1 MSLGPVLAI
10 ANRGEIAA
18 RIARTARALGWQ
30 PVALLGDPDLE
41 SYAARAIGRVERIGP
56 AGSELDPA
64 LVVAAALRAGA
75 TALHP
80 GYGFLSERA
89 DLSQAC
95 KDAGIAFVGPS
106 PETLTI
112 CGDKVATRE
121 AARHADVPILA
132 ASEPLTFDD
141 RAAWDAAAREIG
153 FPLMA
158 KVVSG
163 GGGRGLRVIQHANDV
178 ESAIESALREA
189 GASAAG
195 TRVYLEKLVSGA
207 RHVEVQIA
215 GNGQDSVALGD
226 RDCSIQRRHQKAIEE
241 APAFGVSDDTRAAL
255 HQYAVK
261 MGSAVGLRGVGTVEF
276 LLGSDDTP
284 VFIEVN
290 PRLQVEHT
298 VTEEVTGIDL
308 VAIQLHLLG
317 SDDLPEPTVPRG
329 HAIQARLYAES
340 AVRGFT
346 PSPGKITLLEWPS
359 LPGLRVDAG
368 YEAGDSVPS
377 FYDSLVAKVI
387 VHAPDRAAA
396 IERLQEALARVR
408 IAGIDTNRPW
418 LRAVLND
425 ERFRTMAHDVQ
436 TANDV
441 TVQEAPP
448 GDAEIAAVGLRVRS
462 DGSSAGPFRVVGDA
476 IHVLHG
482 NEADGWQRRIAYR
495 RTADGWQVLVDEG
508 EGFADANGDAAV
520 RAGIAIVETGGG
532 WDVSSVRG
540 RWQVSNGPLIQRAE
554 SGAASDG
561 VLRAP
566 MPGTVVAVHATA
578 GAVVKQGDALAVMV
592 AMKIEIV
599 LAAPF
604 DGVIERVHCAVNDLV
619 SSRQPLVTVRPAESS
634 DG

>member
-30 PVALLGDPDLE
+30 PVALLGDPDLD
-41 SYAARAIGRVERIGP
+41 SYAARAIGRVERVGP

-64 LVVAAALRAGA
+64 LVVAAAKRAGA

-95 KDAGIAFVGPS
+95 LDAEISFVGPS
-106 PETLTI
+106 PETLAI

-121 AARHADVPILA
+121 AARRADVPVLA
-132 ASEPLTFDD
+132 ASEPLTLGE
-141 RAAWDAAAREIG
+141 RAAWHTAAEAIG

-163 GGGRGLRVIQHANDV
+163 GGGRGLRVIQHADEV

-195 TRVYLEKLVSGA
+195 TRVYLEQFVSGA

-215 GNGQDSVALGD
+215 GNGQDAVALGD

-241 APAFGVSDDTRAAL
+241 APAFGLAAAARAAL
-255 HQYAVK
+255 HEYAAR
-261 MGSAVGLRGVGTVEF
+261 MGRAVGLRGVGTVEF
-276 LLGSDDTP
+276 LLGNDGSP

-298 VTEEVTGIDL
+298 VTEEVAGIDL
-308 VAIQLHLLG
+308 VAAQLSLVT
-317 SDDLPEPTVPRG
+317 SDDLPEPVEPRG
-329 HAIQARLYAES
+329 HAIQARLYAEDPTHS
-340 AVRGFT
+340 FA
-346 PSPGKITLLEWPS
+346 PSPGEITLLDWPS
-359 LPGLRVDAG
+359 LPGLRIDAG
-368 YEAGDSVPS
+368 YQTGDSVPS

-387 VHAPDRAAA
+387 VHAPDRASA
-396 IERLQEALARVR
+396 IDRMQEALARTRV
-408 IAGIDTNRPW
+408 AGIDTNRPW
-418 LRAVLND
+418 LRAVLSD
-425 ERFRTMAHDVQ
+425 ERFRSMTHDVQ
-436 TANDV
+436 TANDIAIHD
-441 TVQEAPP
+441 EPP
-448 GDAEIAAVGLRVRS
+448 GAVELAAVGAFVQS
-462 DGSSAGPFRVVGDA
+462 DTSPFRIVGDA

-495 RTADGWQVLVDEG
+495 RQAEDWQVLVEQEDN
-508 EGFADANGDAAV
+508 FVDPDDNVAV
-520 RAGIAIVETGGG
+520 RAGIAIVPTADAY
-532 WDVSSVRG
+532 DVSSVHG
-540 RWQVSNGPLIQRAE
+540 RWQVGSGPLIQRAE

-604 DGVIERVHCAVNDLV
+604 NGVIERVHCAVNDLV
-619 SSRQPLVTVRPAESS
+619 SSRQPLVTVRPVNPS